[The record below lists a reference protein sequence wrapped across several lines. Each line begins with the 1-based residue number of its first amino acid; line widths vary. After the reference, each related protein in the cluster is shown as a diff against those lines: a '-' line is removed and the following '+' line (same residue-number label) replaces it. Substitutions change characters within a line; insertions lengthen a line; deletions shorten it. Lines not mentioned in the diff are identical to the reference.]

1 MVHLTYNA
9 LLALVAIVALPLLVV
24 RGLLKGQTWRGIV
37 ERFGVLAP
45 SFHQTTA
52 NSIWLH
58 AVSVGEVLSCAQL
71 VKTLRREFGG
81 VPIFV
86 STSTP
91 TGRRMAGEKLSQWV
105 NGIFYSP
112 FDLPFALDRVFR
124 TIRPR
129 LVIVAETELWPNLFR
144 LTKRSGAGLL
154 LVNARISDRSAPRY
168 RRFRFFFSHIL
179 PHPDLVLAQSDLD
192 RERLIATGAPPEK
205 VLVGGNLKYDFEP
218 GTEKVPQAV
227 ALTLDRLQAGPIIVA
242 GSTRE
247 GEEEPVIEAF
257 RKLSQSRRQALL
269 VIAPRHPQRFNEAEK
284 VLASSGITFARRSQL
299 APGTSERLELPG
311 VLLLD
316 TLGELS
322 SLYRV
327 ADIVFVGGSLNGWG
341 GHNVLEPALS
351 GKPVVV
357 GPTMHNFRAIT
368 EELIA
373 QRAIVQVDG
382 PGKLADAF
390 EGMLNNPTKAAEIG
404 MRGRQVAESQR
415 GATKRVV
422 QEAVEVYRQAL
433 PLRRPGR
440 FAQLS
445 FWLPSLLWRAGG
457 RLRSAAYGRGWLRGE
472 RLDTFTLCV
481 GNVTAGGVGK
491 TPIVLWLVEQ
501 LTARGLVAGGL
512 MRGYRRLSDKE
523 NVVRPGSAVSP
534 RHTGDE
540 AQVILRHLEEAGLDV
555 PLGIGRDRYSV
566 GRKLEGSQ
574 PVDILVLDD
583 GFQHFK
589 LKRDLDLVLIDA
601 LDPFGAGEMIPL
613 GRLREPLSALGRA
626 DAFLLTRTE
635 PGGCYD
641 GLIRRLRGLNPQAP
655 VFAARS
661 RAATAI
667 NTVSGEGTSIE
678 RLRSERILA
687 FCGLGNPEAFWRSLE
702 LGGLTIVRRM
712 RFRDHH
718 VYSRS
723 DVADIVS
730 EARRRDAGLVIT
742 TEKDLVNLWYAAERE
757 GLKSGTLEG
766 RAAGLFRPLPLYW
779 LRVDTVVEGGDR
791 LLEWIEERMSISP
804 SSAAKVP
811 LAAGRSGA
819 G

>member
-1 MVHLTYNA
+1 M
-9 LLALVAIVALPLLVV
+9 
-24 RGLLKGQTWRGIV
+24 
-37 ERFGVLAP
+37 
-45 SFHQTTA
+45 
-52 NSIWLH
+52 
-58 AVSVGEVLSCAQL
+58 
-71 VKTLRREFGG
+71 
-81 VPIFV
+81 
-86 STSTP
+86 
-91 TGRRMAGEKLSQWV
+91 
-105 NGIFYSP
+105 
-112 FDLPFALDRVFR
+112 
-124 TIRPR
+124 
-129 LVIVAETELWPNLFR
+129 
-144 LTKRSGAGLL
+144 
-154 LVNARISDRSAPRY
+154 
-168 RRFRFFFSHIL
+168 
-179 PHPDLVLAQSDLD
+179 
-192 RERLIATGAPPEK
+192 
-205 VLVGGNLKYDFEP
+205 
-218 GTEKVPQAV
+218 
-227 ALTLDRLQAGPIIVA
+227 
-242 GSTRE
+242 
-247 GEEEPVIEAF
+247 
-257 RKLSQSRRQALL
+257 
-269 VIAPRHPQRFNEAEK
+269 
-284 VLASSGITFARRSQL
+284 
-299 APGTSERLELPG
+299 
-311 VLLLD
+311 
-316 TLGELS
+316 
-322 SLYRV
+322 
-327 ADIVFVGGSLNGWG
+327 
-341 GHNVLEPALS
+341 
-351 GKPVVV
+351 
-357 GPTMHNFRAIT
+357 
-368 EELIA
+368 
-373 QRAIVQVDG
+373 
-382 PGKLADAF
+382 
-390 EGMLNNPTKAAEIG
+390 
-404 MRGRQVAESQR
+404 
-415 GATKRVV
+415 
-422 QEAVEVYRQAL
+422 
-433 PLRRPGR
+433 
-440 FAQLS
+440 
-445 FWLPSLLWRAGG
+445 
-457 RLRSAAYGRGWLRGE
+457 
-472 RLDTFTLCV
+472 
-481 GNVTAGGVGK
+481 GK

-661 RAATAI
+661 RAATAV
-667 NTVSGEGTSIE
+667 NTVSGEGTPIE

-702 LGGLTIVRRM
+702 LAGLTIVRRM

>member
-1 MVHLTYNA
+1 MLYLAYNV
-9 LLALVAIVALPLLVV
+9 LLSLVAIVAAPLLVV
-24 RGLLKGQTWRGIV
+24 RGLLKGQSWKGV
-37 ERFGVLAP
+37 PERFGVLP
-45 SFHQTTA
+45 HSFHQTTA
-52 NSIWLH
+52 TSIWLH
-58 AVSVGEVLSCAQL
+58 TVSVGEVLSCAQL
-71 VKTLRREFGG
+71 VKALRRQFGE

-91 TGRRMAGEKLSQWV
+91 SGRRMAGEKLSPWV
-105 NGIFYSP
+105 TGIFYSP

-129 LVIVAETELWPNLFR
+129 LVIVAETEIWPNLFR
-144 LTKRSGAGLL
+144 LAKRSGAGLM

-168 RRFRFFFSHIL
+168 RRFRFFFSHVL
-179 PHPDLVLAQSDLD
+179 RQPDLVLAQSDLD
-192 RERLIATGAPPEK
+192 CERLIATGAPSER
-205 VLVGGNLKYDFEP
+205 VRVGGNLKYDFEP
-218 GTEKVPQAV
+218 GAETVPQAV
-227 ALTLDRLQAGPIIVA
+227 ADSLDRLEASPIVVA

-247 GEEEPVIEAF
+247 DEEEPVIEAF
-257 RKLSQSRRQALL
+257 RKLSESRRQALL
-269 VIAPRHPQRFNEAEK
+269 VIAPRHPRRFDEAET
-284 VLASSGITFARRSQL
+284 VLASSGMPFARRSQL
-299 APGTSERLELPG
+299 TPETAERFQLPG

-322 SLYRV
+322 SLYGL
-327 ADIVFVGGSLNGWG
+327 ADIVFVGGSLHGWG

-368 EELIA
+368 DELIV

-382 PGKLADAF
+382 PGGLAEAF
-390 EGMLNNPTKAAEIG
+390 EDLLDNPSKAADMG

-415 GATKRVV
+415 GATERAVR
-422 QEAVEVYRQAL
+422 EAVEIYRHAL
-433 PLRRPGR
+433 PLRRPGW
-440 FAQLS
+440 FAYLTS
-445 FWLPSLLWRAGG
+445 WLPASLW
-457 RLRSAAYGRGWLRGE
+457 RSAAGLRRAAYTRGWLRRR

-491 TPIVLWLVEQ
+491 TPFVLWLVEQ
-501 LTARGLVAGGL
+501 LSARGLAVGGL
-512 MRGYRRLSDKE
+512 MRGYRRLSGDEK
-523 NVVRPGSAVSP
+523 VVRPGTGVSP

-540 AQVILRHLEEAGLDV
+540 AQILLRHLEEAGLDM

-574 PVDILVLDD
+574 PVDILLLDD

-589 LKRDLDLVLIDA
+589 LERDLDLVLIDA

-613 GRLREPLSALGRA
+613 GRLREPLSALRRA

-635 PGGCYD
+635 PGVCYD
-641 GLIRRLRGLNPQAP
+641 SLIARLHSLNPLAR
-655 VFAARS
+655 VLTVRS
-661 RAATAI
+661 RAAAAV
-667 NTVSGEGTSIE
+667 NTVSGEATPIE

-687 FCGLGNPEAFWRSLE
+687 FCGLGNPESFWRSLA
-702 LGGLTIVRRM
+702 LAGLTIAGRM
-712 RFRDHH
+712 SFRDHH

-730 EARRRDAGLVIT
+730 EARRRKAGLVMT

-757 GLKSGTLEG
+757 GLKSGPLEG

-779 LRVDTVVEGGDR
+779 LRLETEVENKDQLVD
-791 LLEWIEERMSISP
+791 WIEEQILFSP
-804 SSAAKVP
+804 IAEAKVP
-811 LAAGRSGA
+811 LALGRGS
-819 G
+819 

>member
-1 MVHLTYNA
+1 M
-9 LLALVAIVALPLLVV
+9 
-24 RGLLKGQTWRGIV
+24 
-37 ERFGVLAP
+37 
-45 SFHQTTA
+45 
-52 NSIWLH
+52 
-58 AVSVGEVLSCAQL
+58 
-71 VKTLRREFGG
+71 
-81 VPIFV
+81 
-86 STSTP
+86 
-91 TGRRMAGEKLSQWV
+91 
-105 NGIFYSP
+105 
-112 FDLPFALDRVFR
+112 
-124 TIRPR
+124 
-129 LVIVAETELWPNLFR
+129 
-144 LTKRSGAGLL
+144 
-154 LVNARISDRSAPRY
+154 
-168 RRFRFFFSHIL
+168 
-179 PHPDLVLAQSDLD
+179 
-192 RERLIATGAPPEK
+192 
-205 VLVGGNLKYDFEP
+205 
-218 GTEKVPQAV
+218 
-227 ALTLDRLQAGPIIVA
+227 
-242 GSTRE
+242 
-247 GEEEPVIEAF
+247 
-257 RKLSQSRRQALL
+257 
-269 VIAPRHPQRFNEAEK
+269 
-284 VLASSGITFARRSQL
+284 
-299 APGTSERLELPG
+299 
-311 VLLLD
+311 
-316 TLGELS
+316 
-322 SLYRV
+322 
-327 ADIVFVGGSLNGWG
+327 
-341 GHNVLEPALS
+341 
-351 GKPVVV
+351 
-357 GPTMHNFRAIT
+357 
-368 EELIA
+368 
-373 QRAIVQVDG
+373 
-382 PGKLADAF
+382 
-390 EGMLNNPTKAAEIG
+390 
-404 MRGRQVAESQR
+404 
-415 GATKRVV
+415 
-422 QEAVEVYRQAL
+422 
-433 PLRRPGR
+433 
-440 FAQLS
+440 
-445 FWLPSLLWRAGG
+445 
-457 RLRSAAYGRGWLRGE
+457 
-472 RLDTFTLCV
+472 
-481 GNVTAGGVGK
+481 
-491 TPIVLWLVEQ
+491 
-501 LTARGLVAGGL
+501 
-512 MRGYRRLSDKE
+512 
-523 NVVRPGSAVSP
+523 
-534 RHTGDE
+534 
-540 AQVILRHLEEAGLDV
+540 RHLEEAGLDV

-661 RAATAI
+661 RAATAV
-667 NTVSGEGTSIE
+667 NTVSGEGTPIE

-702 LGGLTIVRRM
+702 LAGLTIVRRM